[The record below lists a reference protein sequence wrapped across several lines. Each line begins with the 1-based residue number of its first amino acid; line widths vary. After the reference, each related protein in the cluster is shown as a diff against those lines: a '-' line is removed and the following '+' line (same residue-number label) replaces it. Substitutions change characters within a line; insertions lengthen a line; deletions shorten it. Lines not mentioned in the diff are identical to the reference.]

1 MTMVKRN
8 RLRSARPK
16 AVFGT
21 DGAIMAAATLAAA
34 GIGAAATY
42 ATSKDQI
49 KIAQENAKQEA
60 ENAKL
65 QREQNNELVEKQIAL
80 DKEQFDREQDT
91 QNDLNRNLLLLAGQN
106 NMYNMRENAKI
117 QVKHGGNM
125 RRKLR
130 NTPTTFLRGRNGN
143 LPFTV
148 TDGGDVLPLG
158 TTPEGYDL
166 YEIIGN
172 DHEHYHKTKGGK
184 YKSGVGIKFPNG
196 TIEGEGNQNK
206 EYGEVMLITPDDAM
220 FYTVHNLHDKETGIT
235 VNPGKEV
242 LNGGD
247 PLEWFDIQ
255 ETIKKRNGI
264 TDDGKYGSSTPV
276 RRMHPYGGI
285 STLNV
290 SPDLSLDFMAPVATG
305 ILAGTRQD
313 NIAKYGRSLKKCGG
327 RRKAAYGW
335 DLYGGYP
342 TPHKGFYQMIDT
354 TYPQGTTN
362 NGSSVNRGYNTNSTA
377 RGNLWGAG
385 YQAIGNIGG
394 ALLTVLG
401 NRAALKYTNAGN
413 ESIGNYLRDTW
424 NNLPVIS
431 EDLINN
437 NDYKAAHAFAALQ
450 APNVRFNDR
459 RARAERSLQRNLT
472 RINNNTLSSAADQ
485 NRSARAEIDYNDNI
499 SSIGADEYRANQDIG
514 RQNVQNLIDLSKFN
528 ANAVNEASRAKANA
542 KQNLWIEHYN
552 QLRENKMGAS
562 QYYSDY
568 QSRIASN
575 TAATRQ
581 ANFNS
586 LANAFNS
593 SLSGFANTLATNSK
607 MRNELEMTMLGASTE
622 NQYNYYLNNP
632 YAPGFEAFANRFKN
646 VGGNYEGWYDNLMKA
661 RRI

>member
-1 MTMVKRN
+1 MVKRN
-8 RLRSARPK
+8 RLRSARPR
-16 AVFGT
+16 AVFGA

-49 KIAQENAKQEA
+49 KIAEENAKQEA

-80 DKEQFDREQDT
+80 DKEQFNKEQDT
-91 QNDLNRNLLLLAGQN
+91 QKDLNRNLFLLAGQN
-106 NMYNMRENAKI
+106 NMINMRENAKI
-117 QVKHGGNM
+117 QVKRGGSM

-143 LPFTV
+143 LPFTI
-148 TDGGDVLPLG
+148 TDGGDVLPIG

-172 DHEHYHKTKGGK
+172 DHEHYHKAQGGK

-206 EYGEVMLITPDDAM
+206 EYGEVMMTTPDDAM
-220 FYTVHNLHDKETGIT
+220 FFTVHNLHDKETGIT

-242 LNGGD
+242 LNGGN
-247 PLEWFDIQ
+247 PVEWFDIQ
-255 ETIKKRNGI
+255 ESIKKRNGI
-264 TDDGKYGSSTPV
+264 TDDGKYSSSTPV

-305 ILAGTRQD
+305 IVAGTRQD

-327 RRKAAYGW
+327 RRKASLGTWYNG
-335 DLYGGYP
+335 LN
-342 TPHKGFYQMIDT
+342 DT
-354 TYPQGTTN
+354 QK
-362 NGSSVNRGYNTNSTA
+362 
-377 RGNLWGAG
+377 GNLWGAG
-385 YQAIGNIGG
+385 YQAVGNLGG
-394 ALLTVLG
+394 TLLTVLG
-401 NRAALKYTNAGN
+401 NRAALKYSNASN
-413 ESIGNYLRDTW
+413 ERIGNYLRNTW

-472 RINNNTLSSAADQ
+472 RINNNTLSSAAAQ
-485 NRSARAEIDYNDNI
+485 NRSARAEIYYNDNI
-499 SSIGADEYRANQDIG
+499 SSIGADEYRANQDIV
-514 RQNVQNLIDLSKFN
+514 RQNVQNLIDVSKFN
-528 ANAVNEASRAKANA
+528 ANADNEASRAKTNA
-542 KQNLWIEHYN
+542 RQNLLIERYN
-552 QLRENKMGAS
+552 QLRENQMGAA

-568 QSRIASN
+568 QSKIASD

-593 SLSGFANTLATNSK
+593 SLGGFANTLATNGK
-607 MRNELEMTMLGASTE
+607 MNHEYAMTMLGATDDAVLRSIYANPNTRQSRNAAYGIWMRYKNSTDA
-622 NQYNYYLNNP
+622 NYKRIADEL
-632 YAPGFEAFANRFKN
+632 
-646 VGGNYEGWYDNLMKA
+646 A
-661 RRI
+661 RDYKFS